1 MRKNLCYN
9 KDGHVSRRAVEA
21 LRYIANLKGNKARVW
36 IPAKYKQSPL
46 SMCRNMIDFLGID
59 PNKKYDP
66 NDVFG
71 DYLFVS
77 DEQKEKAKAALK
89 ELESDIRK
97 EWLV

>member
-1 MRKNLCYN
+1 MRKNPCYN
-9 KDGHVSRRAVEA
+9 KNGTVSRRAVEA

-46 SMCRNMIDFLGID
+46 SMCRNMIDFLGIY

-71 DYLFVS
+71 DYFVVS
-77 DEQKEKAKAALK
+77 DEAKEKAKAALK

-97 EWLV
+97 EWLF

>member
-9 KDGHVSRRAVEA
+9 RDGRVSRRAVEA
-21 LRYIANLKGNKARVW
+21 LRYLANLKGNKARVW

-71 DYLFVS
+71 DYFVVS
-77 DEQKEKAKAALK
+77 DEAKEKAKAALK

-97 EWLV
+97 EWLF